1 MADDQNPELPL
12 TPPPGDGGSPGAL
25 NIQPVNIEEE
35 MRRSYLDYSMSVII
49 GRALPDVRD
58 GLKPVHRRILFGMYE
73 LGLTSTKP
81 YRKCAKIVGEVL
93 GKYHPHGDAPVY
105 DALVRMAQDFNMRY
119 PLVDGQGNFGSV
131 DGDMPAA
138 MRYTEARL
146 AKIAEELL
154 ADIEKETVDFLPNF
168 DETKKEPGVPPTRG
182 PNLLVN
188 GASGIAVG
196 MATNIPP
203 HNLREVIDATIAM
216 VEKPEITLKE
226 VMKMVPG
233 PDLPTGGYI
242 AGREGIE
249 QAYKS
254 GRGSFT
260 MRAKAAIAEIGK
272 ERENIVIT
280 EIPYQVNKAKLIE
293 RIADLASNKKVEGI
307 ADVRDESDR
316 DGMRIV
322 VELKRGEESQL
333 ILNNL
338 FKHTQMKESF
348 GMILLAIVGG
358 QPREM
363 GLLEFIRLF
372 IDHRRDVIPRRSR
385 FELRKAREREHVL
398 MGYQI
403 ALDHLDMVIRIIRG
417 SSSRAEAKHNL
428 FKYFGEQEV
437 TITEAGKPK
446 KIEGVKLDGRK
457 YRIQGAPE
465 IEGASRGGLTL
476 SYVQIDAILELQ
488 LHRLTQLSID
498 EILKELKSIRDLIAE
513 LKEILASEK
522 KLKQVITAELREVHK
537 AYGDDR
543 RTQIVDKVDEI
554 KLEDLIADT
563 DMLITVSHAGY
574 IKRTPVETYRHQSR
588 GGKGRIGAKTKEE
601 DFVEH
606 LFVASAHSY
615 ILLFTSKGRVYWLKV
630 YELPEAAAATRGKA
644 ISSLVKFQEDEKLTA
659 LVAATN
665 LEEEGRFVFMA
676 TKNGTVKQS
685 ALTEFSNPRSTGIIA
700 INLEAKD
707 ELIGAKLTDGQKM
720 IFLASHEGRAI
731 LFRETEV
738 RPMGRNAGGVNGMD
752 LGKDDYVVSMDAVQP
767 DFEIIVKEHKQTTTN
782 LEELENE
789 HIKDSLTTLMLTVAE
804 KGYGKRT
811 PLAEY
816 RITSRGGKGVVNMKS
831 TDRNG
836 SGGAT
841 LQVTEESDAMIITE
855 QGKVI
860 RVHANEIREAGR
872 STQGVRLL
880 RLEEDDSV
888 AAAAVLQEEQ
898 EEEKK

>member
-1 MADDQNPELPL
+1 MEIAREIL
-12 TPPPGDGGSPGAL
+12 
-25 NIQPVNIEEE
+25 PVNLEDE
-35 MRRSYLDYSMSVII
+35 MRKSYLDYAMSVII

-81 YRKCAKIVGEVL
+81 YRKCAKITGEVL
-93 GKYHPHGDAPVY
+93 GKFHPHGDAPVY

-154 ADIEKETVDFLPNF
+154 ADIEKETVDFVPNF
-168 DETKKEPGVPPTRG
+168 DETEQEPTVLPARV

-188 GASGIAVG
+188 GTSGIAVG

-203 HNLREVIDATIAM
+203 HNLREVIDATVLLI
-216 VEKPEITLKE
+216 EKPDTTLKE
-226 VMKMVPG
+226 VMKFVQG
-233 PDLPTGGYI
+233 PDFPTGGYI

-249 QAYKS
+249 AAYKS

-260 MRAKAAIAEIGK
+260 MRAKAAIEDAGK
-272 ERENIVIT
+272 DRENIVVT
-280 EIPYQVNKAKLIE
+280 EIPYQVNKARLIE
-293 RIADLASNKKVEGI
+293 RIAELVQTKKIDGI

-322 VELKRGEESQL
+322 IEVKRGEETQL

-338 FKHTQMKESF
+338 FKHTQMQESF
-348 GMILLAIVGG
+348 GMIMLAIVGG
-358 QPREM
+358 QPKEM

-372 IDHRRDVIPRRSR
+372 VEHRRDVVLRRTR
-385 FELRKAREREHVL
+385 YELRKAEEREHIL
-398 MGYQI
+398 LGYKK
-403 ALDHLDMVIRIIRG
+403 ALEHLDEIIKLIRK
-417 SSSRAEAKHNL
+417 SKSPAEAK
-428 FKYFGEQEV
+428 
-437 TITEAGKPK
+437 
-446 KIEGVKLDGRK
+446 
-457 YRIQGAPE
+457 QGLIATWE
-465 IEGASRGGLTL
+465 FSERQA
-476 SYVQIDAILELQ
+476 QAILDLQ
-488 LHRLTQLSID
+488 LHRLTQMEREKIL
-498 EILKELKSIRDLIAE
+498 EELKEIQARIAE

-522 KLKQVITAELREVHK
+522 RLKQVLVGELREVQK
-537 AYGDDR
+537 SYGDDR

-574 IKRTPVETYRHQSR
+574 IKRTSVDIYRHQSR
-588 GGKGRIGAKTKEE
+588 GGKGRIGARTKEE

-606 LFVASAHSY
+606 LFIASAHSY

-630 YELPEAAAATRGKA
+630 YEIPEAAAATRGKA
-644 ISSLVKFQEDEKLTA
+644 IASLVKFQEGEKLTA
-659 LVAATN
+659 VVQARN
-665 LEEEGRFVFMA
+665 LEEEGRFVFLA
-676 TKNGTVKQS
+676 TRNGTVKKS
-685 ALTEFSNPRSTGIIA
+685 GLAEFSNPRSTGIIA
-700 INLEAKD
+700 INLEPKD
-707 ELIGAKLTDGQKM
+707 ELIGATLTDSKKM
-720 IFLASHEGRAI
+720 IFLASHEGQAI

-738 RPMGRNAGGVNGMD
+738 RSMGRAAGGVIGMD
-752 LGKDDYVVSMDAVQP
+752 LKKDDYVVSMDAVQP
-767 DFEIIVKEHKQTTTN
+767 DFEIIAKEHKQTTLD

-789 HIKDSLTTLMLTVAE
+789 HIKDSLTSLMLTVAE

-816 RITSRGGKGVVNMKS
+816 RITSRGGKGVVNMK
-831 TDRNG
+831 TTARNG
-836 SGGAT
+836 SVVAT
-841 LQVTEESDAMIITE
+841 LQVTEESDVMIITE
-855 QGKVI
+855 HGKVI

-880 RLEEDDSV
+880 RLDEGDSV
-888 AAAAVLQEEQ
+888 AAAAVLQEED
-898 EEEKK
+898 EEAKK

>member
-1 MADDQNPELPL
+1 MTDFAAQ
-12 TPPPGDGGSPGAL
+12 
-25 NIQPVNIEEE
+25 QHPVNIEDE
-35 MRRSYLDYSMSVII
+35 MKRSYMDYAMSVII
-49 GRALPDVRD
+49 GRALPDARD
-58 GLKPVHRRILFGMYE
+58 GLKPAHRRVLYGMKTM
-73 LGLTSTKP
+73 GLSATRG
-81 YRKCAKIVGEVL
+81 YRKCAKIVGEVM
-93 GKYHPHGDAPVY
+93 GNFHPHGDASIY
-105 DALVRMAQDFNMRY
+105 DTLVRLAQDFNMRY
-119 PLVDGQGNFGSV
+119 PLVDAQGNFGSI
-131 DGDMPAA
+131 DGDPPAA

-146 AKIAEELL
+146 AKISEDIL
-154 ADIEKETVDFLPNF
+154 AYLEKETVDFIPNF
-168 DETKKEPGVPPTRG
+168 DQTREEPVVLPSRI

-203 HNLREVIDATIAM
+203 HNLREIVEAAILLID
-216 VEKPEITLKE
+216 KPDTPLKE
-226 VMKMVPG
+226 IMKIVPG
-233 PDLPTGGYI
+233 PDFPTGAYI

-249 QAYKS
+249 AAYRT
-254 GRGSFT
+254 GRGSFI
-260 MRAKAAIAEIGK
+260 MRAKAAIEEATK
-272 ERENIVIT
+272 DRENIVIT
-280 EIPYQVNKAKLIE
+280 EIPYQVNKSRLIE
-293 RIADLASNKKVEGI
+293 RIAELVQTKKIEGI
-307 ADVRDESDR
+307 SDVRDESSR
-316 DGMRIV
+316 EGMRIV

-338 FKHTQMKESF
+338 FKHTQMQESF
-348 GMILLAIVGG
+348 GMILLSIVGG
-358 QPREM
+358 QPREL
-363 GLLEFIRLF
+363 GLIPLIKLF
-372 IDHRRDVIPRRSR
+372 IEHRMEVVRRR
-385 FELRKAREREHVL
+385 TIFELRKAEEREHILV
-398 MGYQI
+398 GYQI
-403 ALDHLDMVIRIIRG
+403 ALDRLDNVIRVIRG
-417 SSSRAEAKHNL
+417 SGSRAEAKENL
-428 FKYFGEQEV
+428 FKYFSEQEV
-437 TITEAGKPK
+437 TITENGKSK
-446 KIEGVKLDGRK
+446 KLEGVKLDGRK
-457 YRIQGAPE
+457 YRFVGAAE
-465 IEGASRGGLTL
+465 IEAAGRGNSLTL
-476 SYVQIDAILELQ
+476 SYAQIDAILELQ

-498 EILKELKSIRDLIAE
+498 EIVKELKSIRDLIAD
-513 LKEILASEK
+513 LREILASDK
-522 KLKQVITAELREVHK
+522 KLRQVITGELREVHK

-543 RTQIVDKVDEI
+543 PPQIVDKVDEI

-563 DMLITVSHAGY
+563 DQLITVSHAGY
-574 IKRTPVETYRHQSR
+574 IKRTPADVYRHQSR

-665 LEEEGRFVFMA
+665 LEEAGRFVFLA
-676 TKNGTVKQS
+676 TKDGTVKKS

-700 INLEAKD
+700 INLEAD
-707 ELIGAKLTDGQKM
+707 NELIGAKLTDSKQM
-720 IFLASHEGRAI
+720 IFLASHEGQAI

-738 RPMGRNAGGVNGMD
+738 RPMGRNAGGVNGMGLD
-752 LGKDDYVVSMDAVQP
+752 KDDYVVSMDAVQP
-767 DFEIIVKEHKQTTTN
+767 DFAIIAKKHEQTSQS

-811 PLAEY
+811 ALAEY
-816 RITSRGGKGVVNMKS
+816 RITSRGGKGVVNMKT

-836 SGGAT
+836 SVVAT
-841 LQVTEESDAMIITE
+841 LQVTEESDVMIITHD
-855 QGKVI
+855 GKVI

-898 EEEKK
+898 EEEKR

>member
-1 MADDQNPELPL
+1 MAEEQNRSVMLPV
-12 TPPPGDGGSPGAL
+12 D
-25 NIQPVNIEEE
+25 IEAE
-35 MRRSYLDYSMSVII
+35 MRKSYLDYAMSVII

-146 AKIAEELL
+146 SKISEELL
-154 ADIEKETVDFLPNF
+154 ADIERETVDFIPNF
-168 DETKKEPGVPPTRG
+168 DETEKEPVVLPTRV

-203 HNLREVIDATIAM
+203 HNLREVIDAAVAM
-216 VEKPEITLKE
+216 IEKPEITLKE
-226 VMKMVPG
+226 VMKHVPG

-249 QAYKS
+249 QAYKT

-260 MRAKAAIAEIGK
+260 MRAKAAVEEVAK
-272 ERENIVIT
+272 DRENIVIT

-293 RIADLASNKKVEGI
+293 RIAELASNKKIEGI

-316 DGMRIV
+316 EGMRVV

-338 FKHTQMKESF
+338 FKHTQMQESF

-372 IDHRRDVIPRRSR
+372 VDHRRDVVLRRSR
-385 FELRKAREREHVL
+385 YDLRKAREREHIL
-398 MGYQI
+398 IGYQV
-403 ALDHLDMVIRIIRG
+403 ALDHLDTVIRIIRG
-417 SSSRAEAKHNL
+417 SASRADAKENL
-428 FKYFGEQEV
+428 FKYFTEQDV
-437 TITEAGKPK
+437 TISEEGKAR
-446 KIEGVKLDGRK
+446 KIAGVKLDGRK
-457 YRIQGAPE
+457 YKFAGAPE
-465 IEGASRGGLTL
+465 IEAAGRGAGLGL
-476 SYVQIDAILELQ
+476 SYTQIDAILELQ

-498 EILKELKSIRDLIAE
+498 EILKELKAIREKIEELEEIISSEKKLKSVIIAE
-513 LKEILASEK
+513 LKE
-522 KLKQVITAELREVHK
+522 VHK
-537 AYGDDR
+537 TYGDDR

-588 GGKGRIGAKTKEE
+588 GGKGRIGARTKEE

-606 LFVASAHSY
+606 LFIASAHSY

-644 ISSLVKFQEDEKLTA
+644 ISNLVKFQEDEKLTA

-665 LEEEGRFVFMA
+665 LEEEGLYVFLA
-676 TKNGTVKQS
+676 TKFGTVKKS
-685 ALTEFSNPRSTGIIA
+685 TLTEFSNPRSTGIIA
-700 INLEAKD
+700 INLEDKD
-707 ELIGAKLTDGQKM
+707 ELIGAKLTDGKQM
-720 IFLASHEGRAI
+720 IFLASHDGQAI

-752 LGKDDYVVSMDAVQP
+752 LEKDDYVVSMDAVQP
-767 DFEIIVKEHKQTTTN
+767 DFEIIAKEHQQTTQN

-811 PLAEY
+811 ALAEY
-816 RITSRGGKGVVNMKS
+816 RITSRGGKGVVNMKT

-836 SGGAT
+836 PVVAT
-841 LQVTEESDAMIITE
+841 LQVTEESDVMIITE
-855 QGKVI
+855 HGKVI

-880 RLEEDDSV
+880 RLEDDDSV
-888 AAAAVLQEEQ
+888 AAAAVIQEES
-898 EEEKK
+898 EEEERK

>member
-1 MADDQNPELPL
+1 MADEQTQSILV
-12 TPPPGDGGSPGAL
+12 
-25 NIQPVNIEEE
+25 PVDIESE
-35 MRRSYLDYSMSVII
+35 MKKSYLDYAMSVII

-73 LGLTSTKP
+73 LGLTSTRP

-93 GKYHPHGDAPVY
+93 GKYHPHGDTPVY

-146 AKIAEELL
+146 SKIAEELL
-154 ADIEKETVDFLPNF
+154 ADIEKETVDFTPNF
-168 DETKKEPGVPPTRG
+168 DETEKEPTVLPTRV

-203 HNLREVIDATIAM
+203 HNLREVIDATVTLI
-216 VEKPEITLKE
+216 EKPETTLKE
-226 VMKMVPG
+226 ILKIVPG
-233 PDLPTGGYI
+233 PDFPTGGYI

-249 QAYKS
+249 AAYKS

-260 MRAKAAIAEIGK
+260 MRAKAAIEEAAK
-272 ERENIVIT
+272 DRENIVVT
-280 EIPYQVNKAKLIE
+280 EIPYQVNKARLIE
-293 RIADLASNKKVEGI
+293 RIADLVQNKKIEGI
-307 ADVRDESDR
+307 SDVRDESDR

-322 VELKRGEESQL
+322 IELKRGEESQL

-338 FKHTQMKESF
+338 FKHTQMQESF

-363 GLLEFIRLF
+363 GLLEIIRLF
-372 IDHRRDVIPRRSR
+372 IEHRRDVVLRRTR
-385 FELRKAREREHVL
+385 FELRKAREREHIL
-398 MGYQI
+398 TGYQV
-403 ALDHLDMVIRIIRG
+403 ALDHLDAVIRIIRG
-417 SSSRAEAKHNL
+417 SASRGEAKENL
-428 FKYFGEQEV
+428 LKFFSETDV
-437 TITEAGKPK
+437 SITEGGKQK

-457 YRIQGAPE
+457 YKLGG
-465 IEGASRGGLTL
+465 IEGETARAVTTGGLT
-476 SYVQIDAILELQ
+476 SIQVDAILELQ
-488 LHRLTQLSID
+488 LHRLTQLSVD
-498 EILKELKSIRDLIAE
+498 EILKELKSIRDRIAE
-513 LKEILASEK
+513 LEEILASDK
-522 KLKQVITAELREVHK
+522 KLKAVIIAELRDVQK
-537 AYGDDR
+537 TYGDDR

-563 DMLITVSHAGY
+563 EMLITVSHAGY
-574 IKRTPVETYRHQSR
+574 IKRTSTDTYRHQSR
-588 GGKGRIGAKTKEE
+588 GGKGRIGAKTREE

-615 ILLFTSKGRVYWLKV
+615 ILLFTSKGRVYWVKV
-630 YELPEAAAATRGKA
+630 YEIPEAAAATRGKA
-644 ISSLVKFQEDEKLTA
+644 INSLVKFQEDEKLTA
-659 LVAATN
+659 LVAARD
-665 LEEEGRFVFMA
+665 LEAADKFVFMA
-676 TKNGTVKQS
+676 TKNGTVKKS

-700 INLEAKD
+700 INLEDKD
-707 ELIGAKLTDGQKM
+707 ELIGAKLTDGKQM
-720 IFLASHEGRAI
+720 VFLASHEGQAI

-738 RPMGRNAGGVNGMD
+738 RAMGRNAGGVNGMD
-752 LGKDDYVVSMDAVQP
+752 LDKDDYVVSMDAVQP
-767 DFEIIVKEHKQTTTN
+767 DFEIIAKERKKTTQN

-789 HIKDSLTTLMLTVAE
+789 DIKDSLTTLMLTVAE

-811 PLAEY
+811 ALAEY
-816 RITSRGGKGVVNMKS
+816 RITSRGGKGVVNMKT

-836 SGGAT
+836 SVVAT
-841 LQVTEESDAMIITE
+841 LQVTEESDVMIITE
-855 QGKVI
+855 HGKVI

-880 RLEEDDSV
+880 RLDEDDSI
-888 AAAAVLQEEQ
+888 AAAAVLQEEN